1 MRTRRMMP
9 ALSVRHVAAGALALG
24 LPGTAVA
31 LSGAANAL
39 GATPGP
45 SLHAGV
51 SRHSIRYGSSVT
63 VRGTAPSGD
72 AGRPVQL
79 QFQGAGSGS
88 WRALA
93 RTTVSSSNHFSF
105 HVRLR
110 QTGRL
115 RAVSP
120 AARPSATSPT
130 AVAASTSTP
139 APSSPQR
146 VGVAARLR
154 VSRHSSVAE
163 AGHRISLRGRLLAD
177 RSGRTVRLVTHTRH
191 GWRTLARTRT
201 GRRGGF
207 DLRYVVHGTGTRWLR
222 VSFSGDRDNGRAS
235 AHDGRVTGLVPR
247 VASWYNDG
255 GNTACGF
262 HAYYG
267 VANRSLP
274 CGTKVTFAYHGRS
287 LVATV
292 DDRGP
297 YVGGRDYD
305 FNQDIARALGMY
317 GVAGV
322 LASR

>member
-1 MRTRRMMP
+1 MMP
-9 ALSVRHVAAGALALG
+9 SPGARHMTAGALVLA
-24 LPGTAVA
+24 LPGAVVA

-45 SLHAGV
+45 SLRASV

-72 AGRPVQL
+72 AGRAVQL

-88 WRALA
+88 WRTLA
-93 RTTVSSSNHFSF
+93 RSTVSSSNHFSF

-120 AARPSATSPT
+120 AAQPSASNPT
-130 AVAASTSTP
+130 ALAASSSTP
-139 APSSPQR
+139 APSVPQR
-146 VGVAARLR
+146 VGVAARLS
-154 VSRHSSVAE
+154 VSRHTPVAE
-163 AGHRISLRGRLLAD
+163 TGHRISLRGRLLAD
-177 RSGRTVRLVTHTRH
+177 RGGRTVRLVTHTHR
-191 GWRTLARTRT
+191 GWRTLARART
-201 GRRGGF
+201 GRHGGF
-207 DLRYVVHGTGTRWLR
+207 DLHYVVRGTGTRWLR
-222 VSFSGDRDNGRAS
+222 VSFLGDRDNGRTS
-235 AHDGRVTGLVPR
+235 ARDGRVTGLVPR

-267 VANRSLP
+267 VANRTLP

-287 LVATV
+287 VVATV

-305 FNQDIARALGMY
+305 FNQNIAHALGMY